1 MTKIAKQPPLN
12 ELPFSLALL
21 ACCREPQGLD
31 ALVTF
36 FDASGVVFDEETIAE
51 RLTALA
57 VSGDVTACGAGW
69 QAVAQAGRQG
79 ELEFGG

>member
-1 MTKIAKQPPLN
+1 MGATAKQPSLN

-31 ALVTF
+31 ALVAF
-36 FDASGVVFDEETIAE
+36 FDASGVVFAAEVIAE

-57 VSGDVTACGAGW
+57 ATGDVTQSGETWMAN
-69 QAVAQAGRQG
+69 VAQAGVQQT
-79 ELEFGG
+79 